1 MSTAGDNASAF
12 PGRLLRM
19 TLQVYANT
27 KNKPEDNE
35 AFAREYHAKVAS
47 IHARNGIEAYQQV
60 FTPPPYRAALD
71 EMNRARNRGWVVD
84 DHDLTAEFYFRNFA
98 ELEKVRADP
107 DFQALQ
113 AAEGPYVNLVHTVVS
128 LGWVEKYVD
137 AGKVVN
143 IGEDGKSMYPPW
155 KELMD
160 LSTARGP
167 VEAGK

>member
-1 MSTAGDNASAF
+1 MTATHKDTGAS

-19 TLQVYANT
+19 TLQVYGNM
-27 KNKPEDNE
+27 KNKSEDNE
-35 AFAREYHAKVAS
+35 AFSREYLAKVAS

-84 DHDLTAEFYFRNFA
+84 DHDITVEFYFRNFA
-98 ELEKVRADP
+98 ELEKVHKDP

-113 AAEGPYVNLVHTVVS
+113 ATEGPYVNLVHTVVS
-128 LGWVEKYVD
+128 LGWVERYID
-137 AGKVVN
+137 GGKVVN
-143 IGEDGKSMYPPW
+143 LRDDGTSAYPPW

-160 LSTARGP
+160 LSTVRST
-167 VEAGK
+167 AGR